1 MRRRIFAR
9 RLRRLRRLRMR
20 RCAEG
25 PSSQCPRPRS
35 VSEDQSAESAQ
46 SAGKTFQESRGAA
59 LPKVIRGFSRSDFAD
74 TGDVET
80 WGRSVFAKGARL
92 LCSENTTTKA
102 ADCFGN
108 SPCCVPEVGN
118 ATADIQMPTS
128 EFGSASLN
136 VQLDTPEFGSA
147 SLNIQLDT
155 SAPGSASL
163 NVQLDT
169 PEFGS
174 ASLNVQLDTSES
186 GSASLNVQLDTSEF
200 GSASLNVQLDT
211 SGLGGG
217 ELRILIQASGAGMV
231 NFSQKTPAFS

>member
-1 MRRRIFAR
+1 MRRPFSSADCADSR
-9 RLRRLRRLRMR
+9 RFPGHRLK
-20 RCAEG
+20 ES
-25 PSSQCPRPRS
+25 PSLQSSNHGHIAKP
-35 VSEDQSAESAQ
+35 QSAKICVICGRNRVPTA
-46 SAGKTFQESRGAA
+46 AGPLA
-59 LPKVIRGFSRSDFAD
+59 KVIRGFSRSDFAG

-80 WGRSVFAKGARL
+80 WGWSVFAKGARL

-102 ADCFGN
+102 ADYFGN
-108 SPCCVPEVGN
+108 PPRCVPEVGN

-128 EFGSASLN
+128 GAGSVSLDI
-136 VQLDTPEFGSA
+136 QLDTPESGSA

-186 GSASLNVQLDTSEF
+186 GSASLNVQLDTS
-200 GSASLNVQLDT
+200 
-211 SGLGGG
+211 GLGGG